1 MAKKKMPLIWDLQPH
16 TAAKHVILRDYL
28 QAWIRIMTL
37 GYNLDRR
44 ALYIDG
50 FTGPGEYSKG
60 EDGSPIIALKEAMAY
75 CDQFPN
81 LNPQLRFIFIEGD
94 PERFDNLKR
103 KVLDLFD
110 EDHDEYEGRN
120 FSFKPT
126 DYENFTIYM
135 YNGKF
140 EDKMR
145 EILEYAKGKL
155 APCFAFVDPFGF
167 KDIPYEI
174 IKGIVENDRSEVFIN
189 FMYEDINRFLKMPS
203 LQNAYQHLFGTD
215 EWQDIVKN
223 LEDYSPSQR
232 RYFLHKLYKE
242 QLHEAGLEYVISFEM
257 KNEKNA
263 TEYFLYYGTNHIR
276 GLEKMKDAMWK
287 VDRSGAFTFSDYEA
301 KKAQLEFVEFNEPD
315 LSILADEIYDAFKGQ
330 RRNAEK
336 VKEFVVTDTI
346 FRKSVHST
354 AALKMLEKDG
364 RIKEVL
370 NRKKKGSYPDNSIIV
385 FD

>member
-1 MAKKKMPLIWDLQPH
+1 
-16 TAAKHVILRDYL
+16 
-28 QAWIRIMTL
+28 MTL